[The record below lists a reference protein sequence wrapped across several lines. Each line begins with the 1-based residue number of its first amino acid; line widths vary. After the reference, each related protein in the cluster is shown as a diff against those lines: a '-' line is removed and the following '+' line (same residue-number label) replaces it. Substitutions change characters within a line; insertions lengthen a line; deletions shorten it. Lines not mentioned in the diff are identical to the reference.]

1 MKKNEVSRRNLSR
14 MAEPKKQGLCVNVGL
29 FSKYSSRGW
38 KLLFWPTFHWISG
51 GFQYQPGSFQP
62 SRLQCFLGQEFLADC
77 GVCQRAPAHAAPQ
90 AWLVLTDVRHVTVWL
105 EFQHQQQMIE
115 SLCFGGVGPVAGGC
129 LNPAW
134 DWPVLQTLLFLRSL
148 IMRFVSQ
155 I

>member
-1 MKKNEVSRRNLSR
+1 MKKKWGQQKEFKQD
-14 MAEPKKQGLCVNVGL
+14 AWTKKTGFVCKCWSVLQV
-29 FSKYSSRGW
+29 
-38 KLLFWPTFHWISG
+38 LLQRLEAVVLTNFYWISG

-129 LNPAW
+129 LTPAW